1 MVLDVGVVGQDV
13 ALGWVVFVGVGCVVV
28 CGRGIVDAGDRDRH
42 GCNNRTAVR
51 INHCDL
57 ERICCGLVVDEFFEL
72 SVRVV
77 VDRAILGDRYRT
89 SCLSI
94 VDGVNAE
101 CCTFRIVCECEH
113 IEIEDRILIDRDR
126 DRSEDWVEVLS
137 CDRDGHRRGAARIIA
152 VGHDVAER
160 VRC

>member
-77 VDRAILGDRYRT
+77 VDRAILGDRHRT
-89 SCLSI
+89 KGFR
-94 VDGVNAE
+94 GVE
-101 CCTFRIVCECEH
+101 
-113 IEIEDRILIDRDR
+113 LID
-126 DRSEDWVEVLS
+126 
-137 CDRDGHRRGAARIIA
+137 A
-152 VGHDVAER
+152 
-160 VRC
+160 